1 MTIGR
6 PAPTDTGA
14 AAGVDGQPASDDSRC
29 RGDVEPPAG
38 GNGRFLALALALF
51 LALTAVMTY
60 PQVLRMSDGVHD
72 PADPL
77 MVTWVLAWVAHQLPN
92 APARIF
98 DANIFYPER
107 NTLAYSETL
116 LVPGLLAAPLHWA
129 GLAPILIYNLV
140 FLSGFALSGVGVAL
154 LVRRLTG
161 NAGAGIVAGIVF
173 AFPPYRIDH
182 YAHLQLQ
189 QTQFIPLALWAFHR
203 LLDSG
208 RLRDGVLLG
217 VCTAGQML
225 SCMYY
230 GIFLIPYMAVVCGT
244 MLIAAGVLPAR
255 RLAAL
260 AVAVAIVTV
269 AMFPVGRAYLAAR
282 KVVGERGRDEVAQNS
297 ATWRNYLAPP
307 EANAVYGRVFARFMD
322 PERRLFPGFVAVAL
336 AIVGLWPRTRRGT
349 KEKHYVRSVPFA
361 YALGLLLAFDVS
373 LGFNGLIYR
382 GLYDYFLPFKA
393 LRIPAR
399 MGLMVGFS
407 LAVLAG
413 YGATRIVDGLRSV
426 KTRRAVLTMIGVVM
440 LVEYASTPLVL
451 WAAPRRPPQAYA
463 DLMRDAGEGPTSVLF
478 EFPTGAMED
487 PEYLYYSTFHW
498 QYLVNGY
505 SGFFPPSYQRIVNA
519 ARGFPDETSM
529 NMIRSHGVRY
539 LVIHGEWL
547 YGARYEELVAD
558 LDRRPDVK
566 LVSRHPWQRENKH
579 AEISVYRLLTAS
591 DATSR

>member
-1 MTIGR
+1 MTPRLG
-6 PAPTDTGA
+6 TGA
-14 AAGVDGQPASDDSRC
+14 
-29 RGDVEPPAG
+29 
-38 GNGRFLALALALF
+38 FLALTLALF
-51 LALTAVMTY
+51 VALTAVMTY

-92 APARIF
+92 APAHIF

-116 LVPGLLAAPLHWA
+116 LVPGLLAAPLHWL
-129 GLAPILIYNLV
+129 GVTPILIYNLV

-161 NAGAGIVAGIVF
+161 HTGAAILAGIVF

-203 LLDSG
+203 LLDTG

-217 VCTAGQML
+217 VCTACQML

-244 MLIAAGVLPAR
+244 LLIASGTLPKE
-255 RLAAL
+255 RLTAL
-260 AVAVAIVTV
+260 AVAAAIVTV
-269 AMFPVGRAYLAAR
+269 TMVPVGRAYLAAR
-282 KVVGERGRDEVAQNS
+282 KVVGERGQGEVAMNS

-307 EANAVYGRVFARFMD
+307 EVNALYGKVFARFMD

-336 AIVGLWPRTRRGT
+336 AIIGLVPRKR
-349 KEKHYVRSVPFA
+349 KHPEHPQHLEPPENQRAVPLA

-373 LGFNGLIYR
+373 LGFNGVIYR
-382 GLYDYFLPFKA
+382 GLYEYFLPFKA

-413 YGATRIVDGLRSV
+413 YGATRIADRLPSAKV
-426 KTRRAVLTMIGVVM
+426 RRAVLTLIGLLM
-440 LVEYASTPLVL
+440 LAEYASHPLEL
-451 WAAPRRPPQAYA
+451 WAAPRQPPQAYA
-463 DLMRDAGEGPTSVLF
+463 DLVRDIGEGPTSVIF
-478 EFPTGAMED
+478 EFPTGNMED

-505 SGFFPPSYQRIVNA
+505 SGFFPPSYQKIVNA
-519 ARGFPDETSM
+519 VRGFPDEASM

-547 YGARYEELVAD
+547 YGARYEELVAE
-558 LDRRPDVK
+558 LDRRSDLK
-566 LVSRHPWQRENKH
+566 LISRHPWQRQDKH
-579 AEISVYRLLTAS
+579 AEISVYRVGVSA
-591 DATSR
+591 DAISR

>member
-1 MTIGR
+1 VTPRLG
-6 PAPTDTGA
+6 TGA
-14 AAGVDGQPASDDSRC
+14 
-29 RGDVEPPAG
+29 
-38 GNGRFLALALALF
+38 FLALTLALF
-51 LALTAVMTY
+51 VALTAVMTY

-92 APARIF
+92 APAHIF

-116 LVPGLLAAPLHWA
+116 LVPGLLAAPLHWL
-129 GLAPILIYNLV
+129 GVTPILIYNLV
-140 FLSGFALSGVGVAL
+140 FLSGFARSGVGVAL

-161 NAGAGIVAGIVF
+161 HTGAAILAGIVF

-203 LLDSG
+203 LLDTG

-217 VCTAGQML
+217 VCTACQML

-244 MLIAAGVLPAR
+244 LLIASGTLPKE
-255 RLAAL
+255 RLTAL
-260 AVAVAIVTV
+260 AVAAAIVTV
-269 AMFPVGRAYLAAR
+269 TMVPVGRAYLAAR
-282 KVVGERGRDEVAQNS
+282 KVVGERGQGEVAMNS

-307 EANAVYGRVFARFMD
+307 EVNALYGKVFARFMD

-336 AIVGLWPRTRRGT
+336 AIIGLVPRKR
-349 KEKHYVRSVPFA
+349 KHPEHPQHLEPPENQRAVPLA

-373 LGFNGLIYR
+373 LGFNGVIYR
-382 GLYDYFLPFKA
+382 GLYEYFLPFKA

-413 YGATRIVDGLRSV
+413 YGATRIADRLPSAKV
-426 KTRRAVLTMIGVVM
+426 RRAVLTLIGLLM
-440 LVEYASTPLVL
+440 LAEYASHPLEL
-451 WAAPRRPPQAYA
+451 WAAPRQPPQAYA
-463 DLMRDAGEGPTSVLF
+463 DLVRDIGEGPTSVIF
-478 EFPTGAMED
+478 EFPTGNMED

-505 SGFFPPSYQRIVNA
+505 SGFFPPSYQKIVNA
-519 ARGFPDETSM
+519 VRGFPDEASM

-547 YGARYEELVAD
+547 YGARYEELVAE
-558 LDRRPDVK
+558 LDRRSDLK
-566 LVSRHPWQRENKH
+566 LISRHPWQRQDKH
-579 AEISVYRLLTAS
+579 AEISVYRVGVSA
-591 DATSR
+591 DAISR

>member
-1 MTIGR
+1 MKIGR
-6 PAPTDTGA
+6 PAL
-14 AAGVDGQPASDDSRC
+14 SD
-29 RGDVEPPAG
+29 
-38 GNGRFLALALALF
+38 GRFLALTLVLF
-51 LALTAVMTY
+51 VALTAVMTY

-92 APARIF
+92 APAHIF

-116 LVPGLLAAPLHWA
+116 LVPGLLAAPLHWLGA
-129 GLAPILIYNLV
+129 APILVYNLV

-161 NAGAGIVAGIVF
+161 NAGAAIVAGIVF

-203 LLDSG
+203 LLDRG

-217 VCTAGQML
+217 VCIAGQML

-230 GIFLIPYMAVVCGT
+230 GIFLIPYLAVVCGT
-244 MLIAAGVLPAR
+244 LLIAARAMPRR

-260 AVAVAIVTV
+260 AVAAAIVTI
-269 AMFPVGRAYLAAR
+269 AMLPVGRAYLAAR

-307 EANAVYGRVFARFMD
+307 EVNAVYGKVFARFMD

-336 AIVGLWPRTRRGT
+336 ACIGLWPR
-349 KEKHYVRSVPFA
+349 KHDYTAGYLRTPQFA
-361 YALGLLLAFDVS
+361 YALGLILAFDVS
-373 LGFNGLIYR
+373 LGFNGVIYR

-413 YGATRIVDGLRSV
+413 YGATRIAERLRSV
-426 KTRRAVLTMIGVVM
+426 KTRRTVLTTIGVMM

-451 WAAPRRPPQAYA
+451 WAAPRRPPDAYA
-463 DLMRDAGEGPTSVLF
+463 DLVRDAGDGPTSVIF

-505 SGFFPPSYQRIVNA
+505 SGFFPPSYRKVVNA
-519 ARGFPDETSM
+519 VRGFPDETSM
-529 NMIRSHGVRY
+529 SVIRSHGVRY
-539 LVIHGEWL
+539 VVIHGEWL
-547 YGARYEELVAD
+547 YGARYETLTAE
-558 LDRRPDVK
+558 LDRRFDMK
-566 LVSRHPWQRENKH
+566 LVSRHPWQREDKH
-579 AEISVYRLLTAS
+579 AEISVYRLLVAS
-591 DATSR
+591 DAISR

>member
-1 MTIGR
+1 VKD
-6 PAPTDTGA
+6 ASVLSDAGA
-14 AAGVDGQPASDDSRC
+14 VGGVEGSAA
-29 RGDVEPPAG
+29 
-38 GNGRFLALALALF
+38 GNGRFLALTLALF
-51 LALTAVMTY
+51 VALTAVMTY

-92 APARIF
+92 APAHIF

-116 LVPGLLAAPLHWA
+116 LVPGLIAAPLHWLGA
-129 GLAPILIYNLV
+129 APILVYNLV

-161 NAGAGIVAGIVF
+161 NAGAAIVAGIVF

-203 LLDSG
+203 LLDTG
-208 RLRDGVLLG
+208 RVRDGVLLG
-217 VCTAGQML
+217 VCTACQML

-230 GIFLIPYMAVVCGT
+230 GIFLIPYMAIVCGT
-244 MLIAAGVLPAR
+244 MLVAARALSGR
-255 RLAAL
+255 RLVAL
-260 AVAVAIVTV
+260 AAAVAIVTV
-269 AMFPVGRAYLAAR
+269 AMIPVGRAYLAAR
-282 KVVGERGRDEVAQNS
+282 KVVGERGRDEVAKNS

-307 EANAVYGRVFARFMD
+307 EVNAVYGKVFARFMD
-322 PERRLFPGFVAVAL
+322 PERRLFPGFVAIAL
-336 AIVGLWPRTRRGT
+336 AGVGLWPRKRGHATRT
-349 KEKHYVRSVPFA
+349 KDEAAGFALSRLRDYVRTPQFA
-361 YALGLLLAFDVS
+361 YGLGLLLAFDVS
-373 LGFNGLIYR
+373 LGFNGVVYR

-407 LAVLAG
+407 LAVLGG
-413 YGATRIVDGLRSV
+413 YGAARIAEALRSARA
-426 KTRRAVLTMIGVVM
+426 RRAVLTTIGILM
-440 LVEYASTPLVL
+440 LVEYASTPLPL
-451 WAAPRRPPQAYA
+451 WAAPRHPPDAYA
-463 DLMRDAGEGPTSVLF
+463 DLVRDAGDGPTSVIF

-505 SGFFPPSYQRIVNA
+505 SGFFPPSYRRVVNA
-519 ARGFPDETSM
+519 VRDFPDEKSM
-529 NMIRSHGVRY
+529 SMIGTHGVRY

-547 YGARYEELVAD
+547 FGGRYDELIGQ
-558 LDRRPDVK
+558 LDRRADLR
-566 LVSRHPWQRENKH
+566 LVSRHPWQREDKH
-579 AEISVYRLLTAS
+579 AEISVYRVLVAA
-591 DATSR
+591 DAISR

>member
-1 MTIGR
+1 VIDGPVLSEPGLSCAVDR
-6 PAPTDTGA
+6 PAL
-14 AAGVDGQPASDDSRC
+14 SD
-29 RGDVEPPAG
+29 
-38 GNGRFLALALALF
+38 GRFLALTLALF
-51 LALTAVMTY
+51 VALTAVMTY

-92 APARIF
+92 APAHIF

-116 LVPGLLAAPLHWA
+116 LVPGLLAAPLHWLGA
-129 GLAPILIYNLV
+129 APILVYNLV

-161 NAGAGIVAGIVF
+161 NAGAAIVAGIVF

-203 LLDSG
+203 LVDRG

-217 VCTAGQML
+217 VCIAGQML

-244 MLIAAGVLPAR
+244 LLIAARAMPGR

-260 AVAVAIVTV
+260 AVAAAIVTV
-269 AMFPVGRAYLAAR
+269 AMLPVGRAYLAAR

-307 EANAVYGRVFARFMD
+307 EVNAVYGKVFARFMD

-336 AIVGLWPRTRRGT
+336 ACIGLWPR
-349 KEKHYVRSVPFA
+349 KHDSTTGYLRTPQFA
-361 YALGLLLAFDVS
+361 YALGLMLAFDVS
-373 LGFNGLIYR
+373 LGFNGVIYR

-413 YGATRIVDGLRSV
+413 YGATRIAERLRTV
-426 KTRRAVLTMIGVVM
+426 RTRRAVLAAIGVLM

-451 WAAPRRPPQAYA
+451 WAAPRHPPDAYA
-463 DLMRDAGEGPTSVLF
+463 DLVRDAGDGPTSVIF

-505 SGFFPPSYQRIVNA
+505 SGFFPPSYRKVVNA
-519 ARGFPDETSM
+519 VRGFPDETSM
-529 NMIRSHGVRY
+529 SVIRSHGVRY
-539 LVIHGEWL
+539 VVIHGEWL
-547 YGARYEELVAD
+547 YGARYETLTAE
-558 LDRRPDVK
+558 LDRRSDMK
-566 LVSRHPWQRENKH
+566 LVSRHPWQREDKH
-579 AEISVYRLLTAS
+579 AEISVYRLLIAT
-591 DATSR
+591 DAIDR

>member
-6 PAPTDTGA
+6 PALSDTGA
-14 AAGVDGQPASDDSRC
+14 AAGVEGPALS
-29 RGDVEPPAG
+29 
-38 GNGRFLALALALF
+38 NGRFLALTLALF
-51 LALTAVMTY
+51 VALTAVMTY

-92 APARIF
+92 APAHIF

-116 LVPGLLAAPLHWA
+116 LVPGLLAAPLHWL
-129 GLAPILIYNLV
+129 GVAPILVYNLV

-161 NAGAGIVAGIVF
+161 NVGAAVVAGIVF

-217 VCTAGQML
+217 VCAAGQML

-230 GIFLIPYMAVVCGT
+230 GIFLMPYMAVVCGT
-244 MLIAAGVLPAR
+244 MLIAARAMPAR

-260 AVAVAIVTV
+260 AVAAAIVTI
-269 AMFPVGRAYLAAR
+269 AMLPVGRAYLAAR

-307 EANAVYGRVFARFMD
+307 EVNAVYGKMFARFMD

-336 AIVGLWPRTRRGT
+336 AIVGLWPRQREST
-349 KEKHYVRSVPFA
+349 KETDDRFA
-361 YALGLLLAFDVS
+361 AW
-373 LGFNGLIYR
+373 
-382 GLYDYFLPFKA
+382 
-393 LRIPAR
+393 LRR
-399 MGLMVGFS
+399 
-407 LAVLAG
+407 
-413 YGATRIVDGLRSV
+413 
-426 KTRRAVLTMIGVVM
+426 
-440 LVEYASTPLVL
+440 
-451 WAAPRRPPQAYA
+451 
-463 DLMRDAGEGPTSVLF
+463 
-478 EFPTGAMED
+478 
-487 PEYLYYSTFHW
+487 
-498 QYLVNGY
+498 
-505 SGFFPPSYQRIVNA
+505 
-519 ARGFPDETSM
+519 
-529 NMIRSHGVRY
+529 
-539 LVIHGEWL
+539 
-547 YGARYEELVAD
+547 
-558 LDRRPDVK
+558 
-566 LVSRHPWQRENKH
+566 
-579 AEISVYRLLTAS
+579 
-591 DATSR
+591 

>member
-1 MTIGR
+1 MTPRLG
-6 PAPTDTGA
+6 TGA
-14 AAGVDGQPASDDSRC
+14 
-29 RGDVEPPAG
+29 
-38 GNGRFLALALALF
+38 FLALTLALF
-51 LALTAVMTY
+51 IALTAVMTY

-92 APARIF
+92 APAHIF

-116 LVPGLLAAPLHWA
+116 LVPGLLAAPLHWL
-129 GLAPILIYNLV
+129 GVKPILIYNLV

-161 NAGAGIVAGIVF
+161 HAGAAILAGIVF

-189 QTQFIPLALWAFHR
+189 QTQFIPQALWAFHR
-203 LLDSG
+203 LLDTG

-217 VCTAGQML
+217 VCTACQML

-244 MLIAAGVLPAR
+244 LLIASGTLPKE
-255 RLAAL
+255 RLTAL
-260 AVAVAIVTV
+260 AVAAAIVTV
-269 AMFPVGRAYLAAR
+269 TMVPVGRAYLAAR
-282 KVVGERGRDEVAQNS
+282 KVVGERGQGEVAMNS

-307 EANAVYGRVFARFMD
+307 EVNALYGKVFARFMD

-336 AIVGLWPRTRRGT
+336 AIIGLVPRKR
-349 KEKHYVRSVPFA
+349 KHPEHPQHLENQRAVPLA
-361 YALGLLLAFDVS
+361 YALGLVLAFDVS
-373 LGFNGLIYR
+373 LGFNGVIYR

-413 YGATRIVDGLRSV
+413 YGATRIANRLPSA
-426 KTRRAVLTMIGVVM
+426 TARRAVLTLIGLLM
-440 LVEYASTPLVL
+440 LAEYASHPLEL
-451 WAAPRRPPQAYA
+451 WAAPRQPPQAYA
-463 DLMRDAGEGPTSVLF
+463 DLVRDIGEGPTSVIF
-478 EFPTGAMED
+478 EFPTGNMED

-505 SGFFPPSYQRIVNA
+505 SGFFPPSYQKIVNA
-519 ARGFPDETSM
+519 VRGFPDEASM

-547 YGARYEELVAD
+547 YGARYEELVAE
-558 LDRRPDVK
+558 LDRRPDLK
-566 LVSRHPWQRENKH
+566 LVSRHPWQRQDKH
-579 AEISVYRLLTAS
+579 AEISVYRVGVSA
-591 DATSR
+591 DAISR